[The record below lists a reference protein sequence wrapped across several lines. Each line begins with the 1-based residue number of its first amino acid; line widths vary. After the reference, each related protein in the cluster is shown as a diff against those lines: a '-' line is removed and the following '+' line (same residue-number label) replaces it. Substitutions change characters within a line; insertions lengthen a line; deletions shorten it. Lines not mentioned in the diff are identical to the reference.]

1 MNLSFATKFPARKKA
16 IAGKPT
22 NFVEKIWT
30 GFPIAEEKWDKDY
43 SKEYFERFG
52 NPHAPHGICPKPKIH
67 TIRRDE
73 KLRWHKGNYIHFNI
87 KQSPSIDFNFA
98 PVIQCT
104 GKERIKIVWWKS
116 SPNPIVVIGD
126 TVLNLKAIEQLA
138 FNDGF
143 DSVDDFF
150 SWFDK
155 DFEGWIIH
163 WTPYRYEVNQI
174 EVDYL
179 ICEVDGKEVNV
190 KVDAKIDC
198 VDALAYAI
206 KSKHKEIM
214 DPQCEKHISGG
225 IDNAIERFGA
235 LREGLSENDKVSLL
249 GNDIESEEVK
259 NWCNDC
265 QKPIR
270 MRNNTLQPLCECGMC
285 DNY

>member
-1 MNLSFATKFPARKKA
+1 MNLSFATKFPARKKG

-22 NFVEKIWT
+22 FFPEKIWQSFDSQ
-30 GFPIAEEKWDKDY
+30 FPHRELEDKYCYKDGEIIWDIIGVY
-43 SKEYFERFG
+43 
-52 NPHAPHGICPKPKIH
+52 KPKIH

-174 EVDYL
+174 DVESEVIPNGHSTSDHA
-179 ICEVDGKEVNV
+179 I
-190 KVDAKIDC
+190 
-198 VDALAYAI
+198 DALAYAI
-206 KSKHKEIM
+206 KSKHAESLDKKVGDTLADAIGGKVVSYGNKNLDLDEPVGCIKEYNEKICGE
-214 DPQCEKHISGG
+214 CEFEKSEQVGHPGG
-225 IDNAIERFGA
+225 CTYHSVEKKSCDWGHW
-235 LREGLSENDKVSLL
+235 
-249 GNDIESEEVK
+249 EE
-259 NWCNDC
+259 DF
-265 QKPIR
+265 
-270 MRNNTLQPLCECGMC
+270 
-285 DNY
+285 